1 VSSLFINSGILGH
14 GTLFE
19 TLREVTPL
27 LPGLDA
33 HHVHLGNS
41 METVDRVFRKLVS
54 PRLPGISAGS
64 NTDFIRFRAEFNMGM
79 MAERHIRK
87 FEENHKLNL
96 LHLHPQ
102 PTAYCSISRLKRTP
116 SIISIDA
123 TQELMRVEA
132 PTDFQKW
139 TYQPNIAW
147 DRKVFA
153 AAGAIVSTS
162 AWAARDLVQNYPESA
177 HKVNVIP
184 YPVQLRWFPESWLA
198 ERTARQGSAVFLFV
212 GNDFSRKG
220 GPSLLEAWRELKL
233 DNAIL
238 RIVTGDAIASV
249 PPGVEVIRGI
259 RQYTPEWQQAWREGD
274 AFVLPTRAEAFGI
287 VFQEAAAAGIPAI
300 GTRLNAIP
308 EIVLDGETG
317 ILVPP
322 DDSRA
327 LAQAIAQ
334 LASSRELRLSLGAR
348 ARSRMFEIG
357 SASAYAKKLGAVVE
371 RVSNPAPA
379 R

>member
-19 TLREVTPL
+19 TLQEVTPL
-27 LPGLDA
+27 IPGLDA
-33 HHVHLGNS
+33 HHVHLGKS
-41 METVDRVFRKLVS
+41 IETVDRVFRKLVS
-54 PRLPGISAGS
+54 PRLPGLGAGS
-64 NTDFIRFRAEFNMGM
+64 NTDFIRFRAELNMGM
-79 MAERHIRK
+79 MAERQIRK
-87 FEENHKLNL
+87 FERNHKLNL

-116 SIISIDA
+116 SIVSIDA

-132 PTDFQKW
+132 PTNFQKW
-139 TYQPNIAW
+139 TYKPNIAW

-162 AWAARDLVQNYPESA
+162 AWAARDLMQNYPESA

-184 YPVQLRWFPESWLA
+184 YPVQLRWFLESWPA
-198 ERTARQGSAVFLFV
+198 ERSARAGRVSFLFV
-212 GNDFSRKG
+212 GNDFRRKG
-220 GPSLLEAWRELKL
+220 GFTLLEAWSELKL
-233 DNAIL
+233 PNAVL
-238 RIVTGDAIASV
+238 RIVTGDQLSDL
-249 PPGVEVIRGI
+249 PPGVELVRGI
-259 RQYTPEWQQAWREGD
+259 KQYTPEWQQVWREAD
-274 AFVLPTRAEAFGI
+274 VFVLPTRAEAFGI

-308 EIVLDGETG
+308 EIVLDSETG
-317 ILVPP
+317 LLVPP
-322 DDSRA
+322 DDSRS
-327 LAQAIAQ
+327 LAQAIAR
-334 LASSRELRLSLGAR
+334 LAASRDLRLSLGVR

-357 SASAYAKKLGAVVE
+357 SASAYAKKLSAVVE
-371 RVSNPAPA
+371 KVSNLVPA